1 MSRSTTK
8 PSLLH
13 GLAAVSFSAT
23 AGAAAALILTAC
35 SPGSTAATDDPA
47 PQSSP
52 APQGLLTEAA
62 AEKIVD
68 TFQSVNNRANAV
80 RDAKLLG
87 TVEAGQVY
95 EQDSADYKLFKTW
108 PTKEQKTYTQAFTYE
123 DREYLIPPASSGAN
137 WFAVTS
143 SPSDDPKGNRRSLAV
158 FDKVGDTYKLV
169 MALWTDM
176 KSIPKIDTD
185 RHGFISPV
193 DPAKKVGT
201 LAPNEISAVYEDFF
215 ETGGKTASH
224 KLASTPTTKESVRI
238 YKVRNDGD
246 AGTWSTT
253 RFFAADPAHPKV
265 YALRLENGGVLA
277 LVPTAHTEEQ
287 ILKPAYMGNFLIT
300 PSKREAVFGNT
311 RRTVITNEYQGQ
323 AIVELPRTGKPL
335 AHDLEYQLVDS
346 R

>member
-8 PSLLH
+8 YSPRHYLVAIAL
-13 GLAAVSFSAT
+13 GIISALT
-23 AGAAAALILTAC
+23 LTAC
-35 SPGSTAATDDPA
+35 GPGSTAATDAPA
-47 PQSSP
+47 PQSSS

-62 AEKIVD
+62 AKKIVD
-68 TFQSVNNRANAV
+68 TYQSVNNRANAV
-80 RDAKLLG
+80 RDATLLG

-95 EQDSADYKLFKTW
+95 EQNSADYKLFTTW
-108 PTKEQKTYTQAFTYE
+108 PAKEQKIYTKPFTYE
-123 DREYLIPPASSGAN
+123 DREYLIPPASSGVT

-143 SPSDDPKGNRRSLAV
+143 RSSDNPKGDRRSLAV
-158 FDKVGDTYKLV
+158 FDKVGNTYKMV
-169 MALWTDM
+169 MALWTDT

-185 RHGFISPV
+185 RHGLVSPV

-215 ETGGKTASH
+215 ETGGKTASQ

-238 YKVRNDGD
+238 YEDRNDGD
-246 AGTWSTT
+246 SGTWSTT
-253 RFFAADPAHPKV
+253 RYFAADPAHPKV

-277 LVPTAHTEEQ
+277 LVPMAHAEEQ
-287 ILKPAYMGNFLIT
+287 ILKPAYMGNFLIN
-300 PSKREAVFGNT
+300 PSQSEAVFDST
-311 RRTVITNEYQGQ
+311 RRTVITNEFQGQ
-323 AIVELPRTGKPL
+323 AIVELPRTGKPI